1 MKYFFDLDS
10 YIANRIRGANYGQNN
25 CMTTI
30 EALNKIKQ
38 LFADAGQLGDPSP
51 APEPGATSVNMISEY
66 ILKDGSKVLI
76 DKLEAGG
83 VAKVIDQTGAEVFAP
98 VGEHELMDGMIIVVG
113 ENGMIS
119 EVKAPQPAAPEEPAV
134 SEDMSQM
141 KKKLDEMVE
150 MINQMKTNFESQMAD
165 ANAKNQKLSSGMSQ
179 LSDVIIGMCKT
190 PSAEPT
196 KPTNAFSQ
204 HMDSRNDKISAF
216 LEMAKSVN

>member
-1 MKYFFDLDS
+1 
-10 YIANRIRGANYGQNN
+10 
-25 CMTTI
+25 MTTI

-38 LFADAGQLGDPSP
+38 LFADAGQLVDPNAAP
-51 APEPGATSVNMISEY
+51 APIPAPENKPEPGATSVNMVSEY
-66 ILKDGSKVLI
+66 ILKDGTKVLV

-83 VAKVIDQTGAEVFAP
+83 IAKVIDQSGAEIFAP
-98 VGEHELMDGMIIVVG
+98 VGEHELMDGMIMIVG
-113 ENGMIS
+113 ENGVIS
-119 EVKAPQPAAPEEPAV
+119 EIKPVQAAEPGINVEVEATK
-134 SEDMSQM
+134 QM

-150 MINQMKTNFESQMAD
+150 MINQMKTNFESQLAD
-165 ANAKNQKLSSGMSQ
+165 INAKNEKFSTGMTQ

-204 HMDSRNDKISAF
+204 HVDSRNDKINAF